1 MNNLRFWIPS
11 IIGVVLTPIFFY
23 ASTLSGGG
31 AASHAGGGFQAIFF
45 YPLPILLAVVGSSA
59 MNDTFLQQVIKIICI
74 GLAVI
79 QFPFFGFMLSYA
91 GTKQGSIVYALIK
104 GVIWFHVI
112 VSLLFLVI
120 VFILGG

>member
-1 MNNLRFWIPS
+1 MNKIRFWIPS
-11 IIGVVLTPIFFY
+11 IIGVLLTPIFFY

-31 AASHAGGGFQAIFF
+31 AASHAGAGFQAIFF
-45 YPLPILLAVVGSSA
+45 YPLPILLAVVGASSMGDA
-59 MNDTFLQQVIKIICI
+59 FLQQVIRIICI

-91 GTKQGSIVYALIK
+91 GTRQGSIFYALIK

-112 VSLLFLVI
+112 VSLIFLVI
-120 VFILGG
+120 VFISAG